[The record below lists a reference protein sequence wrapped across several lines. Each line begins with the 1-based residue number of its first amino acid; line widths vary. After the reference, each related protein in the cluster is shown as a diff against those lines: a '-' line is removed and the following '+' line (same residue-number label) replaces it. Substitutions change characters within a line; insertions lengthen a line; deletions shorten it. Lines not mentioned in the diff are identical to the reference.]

1 MERVDPLADD
11 RAVAS
16 APRRRLRQA
25 GKRVLR
31 DVIAAMLNAGRP
43 RQEGKEGGMLR
54 WSCMKNFK
62 MVSAIKNGLMDA
74 SS

>member
-1 MERVDPLADD
+1 
-11 RAVAS
+11 
-16 APRRRLRQA
+16 
-25 GKRVLR
+25 
-31 DVIAAMLNAGRP
+31 MLNAGRP